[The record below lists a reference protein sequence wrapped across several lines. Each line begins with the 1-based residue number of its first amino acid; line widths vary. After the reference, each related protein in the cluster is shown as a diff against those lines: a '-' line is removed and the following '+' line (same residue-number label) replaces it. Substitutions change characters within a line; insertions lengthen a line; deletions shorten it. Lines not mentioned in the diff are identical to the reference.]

1 MNYYQIPLGN
11 KWPSVVNC
19 VVEIPKGTNV
29 KYEYDIDLNV
39 FKVDRCLI
47 SAMNYPVNYG
57 FIPQTIADDGDP
69 LDVIIYSRFSFNMG
83 SVSECK
89 IIGGLEMTEDDKMDY
104 KMLGIP
110 TFINSINSMRDLKD
124 DFLEITKDF
133 LKNYKNVEGKKVWVG
148 NWFNKTKAKQI
159 INKSIVK
166 QCSVRNTLSPLGGT
180 PMN

>member
-1 MNYYQIPLGN
+1 MTCFCFG
-11 KWPSVVNC
+11 
-19 VVEIPKGTNV
+19 VEQVSPPWGF
-29 KYEYDIDLNV
+29 V
-39 FKVDRCLI
+39 F
-47 SAMNYPVNYG
+47 
-57 FIPQTIADDGDP
+57 DDWAGDP

-166 QCSVRNTLSPLGGT
+166 QCSARNTLSPLGGS